1 MNSIGV
7 IGLGVMGKNIAINM
21 MNNGFKVSGFNR
33 GFSRTKEL
41 IKENHS
47 NLEGFEHIEDFVNSL
62 SSPKKIFLMVPAG
75 NPVDEVIDELIPL
88 LKSGD
93 IIMDGGNSYFKDT
106 NRRGLKLAKLDINY
120 FGVGV
125 SGGEEGALKGPSIMP
140 SGSKNAYSLISNI
153 LEAIA
158 AKKDG
163 ESCCTYIGPEGSGH
177 YVKMVHNGIEYADMQ
192 LLAEVYL
199 LLKNSGYT
207 NKEISSIL
215 EDWNKTDV
223 ESYLVDITSKVLK
236 EKDSK
241 TDNDLV
247 DMIVDVSG
255 NKGTGRWT
263 SIEALSQEYNASLL
277 TAAYQARI
285 MSNEL
290 NLRKELG
297 NVVSKDEFNKLDLN
311 TVRLAYSLAKSV
323 AFAQGFGLYKNASE
337 KYNWNLDLKAIAS
350 IFRAGCIIQAGLLS
364 KIMDAY
370 VEGIENIL
378 VLPEFKKQV
387 VENSKDL
394 RSVVVEGMK
403 AGLALPVFTSALT
416 YWDQISTTSLGANV
430 IQAQRDF
437 FGAHTYQRID
447 MDGFEHHNWSTAN
460 E

>member
-47 NLEGFEHIEDFVNSL
+47 NFEGFEHIEDFVNSL

-416 YWDQISTTSLGANV
+416 YLDQISTTSLGANV

-447 MDGFEHHNWSTAN
+447 MEGFEHHNWSTAN

>member
-47 NLEGFEHIEDFVNSL
+47 NFEGFEHIEDFVNSL

-75 NPVDEVIDELIPL
+75 DPVDEVIDELIPL

>member
-416 YWDQISTTSLGANV
+416 YLDQISTTSLGANV

-447 MDGFEHHNWSTAN
+447 MEGFEHHNWSTAN

>member
-47 NLEGFEHIEDFVNSL
+47 NFEGFEHIEDFVNSL

-75 NPVDEVIDELIPL
+75 DPVDEVIDELIPL

-416 YWDQISTTSLGANV
+416 YLDQISTTSLGANV

-447 MDGFEHHNWSTAN
+447 MEGFEHHNWSTAN